1 MIKKSAVCV
10 IWGAALL
17 SLPGCGGE
25 DAPASSPIAS
35 PGPIVGTP
43 TPSPS
48 PSPSPSTSLLA
59 ASDQF
64 QSITAH
70 PRIHLTSAVID
81 RLKDARNKSGIH
93 GDAVNRLVTSATNSL
108 TTKPP
113 VYDASFDADDP
124 LYGSSRNVIQN
135 NALAYHLTGDSRYS
149 RRAIDELLALSRYP
163 TWIPLDA
170 RGVPSSDVLR
180 AGVAVRSIA
189 IGYDWLYSAMTVSER
204 EIVRHAIQKN
214 FLEPVVQ
221 AVKAEKAQLGK
232 SGNHGHFATAGLIM
246 SALALYGED
255 PALDGE
261 LLANFDVAIANLRD
275 VQLGKYEGAFAEG
288 PNYLAWGQNAAMSVI
303 PAIIT
308 AFGSGRDL
316 PSLEALHQSGLF
328 HVYLR
333 GPSGWDFS
341 FADSVN
347 RTSSTATH
355 MLWLASLSRKP
366 AFADQFLRSAA
377 SSASQTPSLPG
388 NAEAVIF
395 FEATLGAQP
404 AQAPEFPLS
413 FAFPKAGL
421 AFMRSSWT
429 DPNALYV
436 AAKGGTNATGHAH
449 RDLGNF
455 ILEAGGQRWFEDL
468 GRDNYGA
475 FPADPTNRLWN
486 TPTKAYRGKAFRVSA
501 AAHNVVIPDL
511 SGDQSPEAEASIR
524 VVRDGLIEISSQSA
538 YPGVVSSWLRQIT
551 MNSATS
557 VTVADALV
565 ANQPVSYTWSV
576 MTSAQI
582 SISGNEAMLM
592 LSKNPSPAARVL
604 SAKIL
609 APANATFAVQSA
621 NPGPPNN
628 PNNGM
633 RRLVVLVPA
642 STARTDVRVQFDLLG
657 S

>member
-1 MIKKSAVCV
+1 MRKKSMICLF
-10 IWGAALL
+10 WGAAML
-17 SLPGCGGE
+17 SVSGCGGE
-25 DAPASSPIAS
+25 DASPTAPTAS
-35 PGPIVGTP
+35 PGPVGGTP
-43 TPSPS
+43 PPS
-48 PSPSPSTSLLA
+48 PSPSPSTPLLA

-70 PRIHLTSAVID
+70 PRIYLTAAVID
-81 RLKDARNKSGIH
+81 RLKAARSTSSTH
-93 GDAVNRLVTSATNSL
+93 GVAVNRLITNATNSL
-108 TTKPP
+108 NTAPP
-113 VYDASFDADDP
+113 IYDASLDADDP
-124 LYGSSRNVIQN
+124 IYGSSRNVIQN

-149 RRAIDELLALSRYP
+149 RRAIDELMALSRYP

-189 IGYDWLYSAMTVSER
+189 IGYDWLYPAMTADER
-204 EIVRHAIQKN
+204 ATVRQAIEKN
-214 FLEPVVQ
+214 FLLPVVE
-221 AVKAEKAQLGK
+221 AVKSEKAQLSK

-246 SALALYGED
+246 TALALYGED
-255 PALDGE
+255 PALDGQ
-261 LLANFDVAIANLRD
+261 LLANFDVAIANLRE
-275 VQLGKYEGAFAEG
+275 VQLGRYEEAFAEG
-288 PNYLAWGQNAAMSVI
+288 PSYLAWGQNAAISVI
-303 PAIIT
+303 PAMIT

-316 PSLEALHQSGLF
+316 PGLEALHQSGLF
-328 HVYLR
+328 YVYLR

-347 RTSSTATH
+347 RTSSSATH
-355 MLWLASLSRKP
+355 MLWLASLSQRP

-377 SSASQTPSLPG
+377 SSTSQTLSLPG

-395 FEATLGAQP
+395 FDSALGAQP
-404 AQAPEFPLS
+404 PQAPEFPLS

-429 DPNALYV
+429 DANALYV
-436 AAKGGTNATGHAH
+436 AAKGGANATGHAH

-486 TPTKAYRGKAFRVSA
+486 TPTKAYRGKAYRVSA

-511 SGDQSPEAEASIR
+511 AGDQSPEAEASIR

-538 YPGVVSSWLRQIT
+538 YPGVVNSWLRQIA
-551 MNSATS
+551 MNSPS
-557 VTVADALV
+557 SITVSDQLV
-565 ANQPVSYTWSV
+565 SNQPVAYTWSV

-582 SISGNEAMLM
+582 SVSGNEATLM
-592 LSKNPSPAARVL
+592 LSKNPSPTARVL
-604 SAKIL
+604 SARIL
-609 APANATFAVQSA
+609 APANATFGVESA

-633 RRLVVLVPA
+633 RRLVVRVPA
-642 STARTDVRVQFDLLG
+642 STARTDIRVQFDLLG